1 MLRQSGEEKMRIGR
15 RMMDGCA
22 THGALVKRPTV
33 RAIGKFSGVLGE
45 LWKTSDGEVLLV
57 RI

>member
-1 MLRQSGEEKMRIGR
+1 MRIGR